1 MLEFISVFLLI
12 LIGSL
17 IVSSLIVFALIAI
30 EMKNDKYYNID
41 DLPDEPITCYVKGRR
56 K

>member
-30 EMKNDKYYNID
+30 EMKKEDK
-41 DLPDEPITCYVKGRR
+41 EGK
-56 K
+56 